1 MEVEGL
7 KKGRFWTFGVVDRGG
22 ISLLRMSTADEEAA
36 DLWVQVGPA
45 HAVVLTTSKCLNNAH
60 HRQPEAW
67 SLCCCVVC
75 GAMQ

>member
-36 DLWVQVGPA
+36 DLWVQASPA
-45 HAVVLTTSKCLNNAH
+45 HAHALAID
-60 HRQPEAW
+60 
-67 SLCCCVVC
+67 SLC
-75 GAMQ
+75 G